1 MVKPKT
7 RPKKTP
13 PADDDAEPTPFVVPT
28 SAALLNECKTNY
40 GVNDRYFEPPLP
52 PADARR
58 HRVDP
63 GRARFLAGDRSPRL
77 PAIGRTR
84 KSPAPIEAKPDR
96 LSISP
101 RPSARA

>member
-63 GRARFLAGDRSPRL
+63 GRRAL
-77 PAIGRTR
+77 PGGR
-84 KSPAPIEAKPDR
+84 
-96 LSISP
+96 
-101 RPSARA
+101 